1 MAEGMRVQMWPGALM
16 KWVLQRLLKYR
27 IFNDQTMV
35 NKEIGP
41 LQDAQRAI
49 QVVKENAKEWGDQ

>member
-1 MAEGMRVQMWPGALM
+1 MWPGALM